1 MPDLRAF
8 FYPLLLLPG
17 WCLLMSCSDRE
28 SNDQP
33 DGPPTP
39 DQITTHFA
47 INYQQLPEARIAI
60 ATDSTV
66 LAQYINPTTK
76 YTHAILGDNLEAE
89 GLLVYHREK
98 YLLLNL
104 PESYVFEDIV
114 PRLVDVTADGTP
126 EIICIRT
133 HLNRGAGLVIY
144 QIAADT
150 LLEYAYV
157 AEIGRSSRW
166 LNPAAVYDLDANGVL
181 DIAWVQT
188 PHIGGILKIA
198 EIVPGELIPAA
209 EFNGV
214 SNHGL
219 SQRNQCLSG
228 LIEVDGKVQLLV
240 PSQVRDRVR
249 FLTYENGEISVA
261 SDLVMEVDF
270 NVPLYDQLP
279 GFTYLMDGN
288 CL

>member
-17 WCLLMSCSDRE
+17 YCLLMSCNPE
-28 SNDQP
+28 EPKNQP
-33 DGPPTP
+33 AGPISFA
-39 DQITTHFA
+39 QITASFTT
-47 INYQQLPEARIAI
+47 NYEQLPEARIAI